1 MAGDRFYEGPAAGV
15 RRSAPA
21 ALRNREPIAEVL
33 AEWLPP
39 AGLVLEI
46 ASGTGE
52 HAIYFAERFPQLGW
66 QPSDL
71 HRDALS
77 SISAWLKVSELPNV
91 RSPIVVDAS
100 VPGWPIDR
108 ADAVLSIN
116 MVHISPWASAL
127 GLLIESARL
136 LGKDAPL
143 ILYGPWLED
152 DVDTAEGN
160 LAFDADL
167 KRRNPEWGLR
177 RVEDFVDA
185 ANERGFELV
194 TTRARPAN
202 NLMLLLM
209 RR

>member
-1 MAGDRFYEGPAAGV
+1 MGV
-15 RRSAPA
+15 RA
-21 ALRNREPIAEVL
+21 
-33 AEWLPP
+33 
-39 AGLVLEI
+39 
-46 ASGTGE
+46 
-52 HAIYFAERFPQLGW
+52 
-66 QPSDL
+66 
-71 HRDALS
+71 
-77 SISAWLKVSELPNV
+77 
-91 RSPIVVDAS
+91 
-100 VPGWPIDR
+100 
-108 ADAVLSIN
+108 
-116 MVHISPWASAL
+116 

-194 TTRARPAN
+194 TTRAMPAN

>member
-52 HAIYFAERFPQLGW
+52 HAIYFAERFPQFEW

-71 HRDALS
+71 HPDALS
-77 SISAWLKVSELPNV
+77 SISAWRKVSELPNV

-100 VPGWPIDR
+100 APGWPIDR

-127 GLLIESARL
+127 GLLTESARL

-143 ILYGPWLED
+143 MLYGPWLKD
-152 DVDTAEGN
+152 DINTAEGN

-194 TTRARPAN
+194 TTCAMPAN